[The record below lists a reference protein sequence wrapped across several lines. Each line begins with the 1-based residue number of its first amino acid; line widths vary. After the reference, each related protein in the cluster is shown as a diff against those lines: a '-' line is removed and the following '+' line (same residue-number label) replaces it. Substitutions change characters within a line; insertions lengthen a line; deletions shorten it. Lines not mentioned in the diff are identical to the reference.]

1 MGRQISRLHGPQA
14 PPAGPQSEDHRP
26 RLARCRTQGR
36 IRTQQAQDSR
46 QSPLCWQ
53 GKLVTEVGHR
63 KRVNF
68 LRPKTNITILQ
79 VQTAEDETE
88 RMRAELLRKEQELL
102 ELKRLEVEMQIN
114 KYKMEM
120 EQVTT
125 IAFFITVRL
134 LQYLSSDLLINE
146 ININIIR
153 FNVTT
158 TMVRLL

>member
-1 MGRQISRLHGPQA
+1 M
-14 PPAGPQSEDHRP
+14 
-26 RLARCRTQGR
+26 
-36 IRTQQAQDSR
+36 
-46 QSPLCWQ
+46 
-53 GKLVTEVGHR
+53 
-63 KRVNF
+63 
-68 LRPKTNITILQ
+68 RPKTNITILQ